1 MKNKKITIYYYARL
15 SEITNCRKEIIN
27 TLFLTPKEIY
37 NDLLHKYIFPF
48 NINEI
53 NIAINN
59 KISTWD
65 SILNDGDEI
74 IFIPPVSGG

>member
-27 TLFLTPKEIY
+27 TSFSTPKEVY
-37 NDLLHKYIFPF
+37 NSLLHKYIFPF
-48 NINEI
+48 NPSEI

-65 SILNDGDEI
+65 SILCDGDEV

>member
-27 TLFLTPKEIY
+27 TSFTTPKEIY
-37 NDLLHKYIFPF
+37 DELLYKYIFPF
-48 NINEI
+48 ATNEI

-59 KISTWD
+59 KISTWN
-65 SILNDGDEI
+65 SVLNDGDEI